1 MLLLL
6 LMKKITPIDPLKMKK
21 FYKQQA
27 DRPLLWD
34 EQTNKEASNS
44 RIEDLVQRE
53 ETVWSSCRSSCDIS
67 NQWIP
72 RNANNSNNTSAQ
84 LPIQN
89 NATKRDAIHRH
100 AIWKRRRR
108 SPNLFE
114 KLNGNCDDDDDDGG
128 FFNSSFPFLPLRTPP
143 TPPPNPH
150 LYRRFSNSHQSQ
162 PLMPQSSSIMLL
174 LCILPEKR
182 DIIFYLAN
190 FSKVF
195 KDFLN
200 KKSSEN
206 VFLSVPGC
214 FFFYLF
220 FIIFI
225 F

>member
-34 EQTNKEASNS
+34 KQTNKEASNS
-44 RIEDLVQRE
+44 RNEDLVQCE

-143 TPPPNPH
+143 TPPPPTHIFTVGFPTAINPSRWCRN
-150 LYRRFSNSHQSQ
+150 LAVLCCCCAYSQKKEILFS
-162 PLMPQSSSIMLL
+162 IW
-174 LCILPEKR
+174 R
-182 DIIFYLAN
+182 IFR
-190 FSKVF
+190 K
-195 KDFLN
+195 FL
-200 KKSSEN
+200 K
-206 VFLSVPGC
+206 
-214 FFFYLF
+214 
-220 FIIFI
+220 IF
-225 F
+225 